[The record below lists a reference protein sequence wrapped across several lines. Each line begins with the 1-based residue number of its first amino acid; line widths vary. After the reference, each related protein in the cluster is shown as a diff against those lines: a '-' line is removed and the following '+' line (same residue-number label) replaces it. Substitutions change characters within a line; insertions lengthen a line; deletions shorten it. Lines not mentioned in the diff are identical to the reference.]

1 MLVEVRILVRNLINF
16 GLFYKYLIIT
26 IMRQEKGFL
35 AIIFFVIAHSTLSLK
50 MSAQPGMAATIRL
63 AGYVVLAND
72 DTLNGQIRWSLK
84 YVENNP
90 VEIKF
95 IAENGNS
102 KLFNAAEIKGF
113 GNIIPGWAADDPQF
127 IDQKFQDYVSVPSFK
142 KSIPVFMH
150 RLLAG
155 RLTVLQNRSSGI
167 ITTSKTVE
175 KSRIDGIGFIWNP
188 GEGLSVG
195 PTYQIDYRIIEGKT
209 RFTSYF
215 VSKENKPIIKIDK
228 DNYEENF
235 NIFFGDCQA
244 ILQELNK
251 NPDLKKFQN
260 FMILAEVYNRICLG
274 E

>member
-1 MLVEVRILVRNLINF
+1 
-16 GLFYKYLIIT
+16 
-26 IMRQEKGFL
+26 MRQEKRFL
-35 AIIFFVIAHSTLSLK
+35 AVIFFIIAYSALSMK
-50 MSAQPGMAATIRL
+50 MFAQPGMAATIPL
-63 AGYVVLAND
+63 AGYVVIAND
-72 DTLNGQIRWSLK
+72 DTLTGQIKWSLK

-102 KLFNAAEIKGF
+102 KLFNASEIKGF

-127 IDQKFQDYVSVPSFK
+127 VDQKFQDYVSVPSFK

-155 RLTVLQNRSSGI
+155 RLTVLQNRSSGNI
-167 ITTSKTVE
+167 STTMTTE
-175 KSRIDGIGFIWNP
+175 KSRIDGIGFTWNP
-188 GEGLSVG
+188 GEGLSIG
-195 PTYQIDYRIIEGKT
+195 PTYRTDYRVIEGRT
-209 RFTSYF
+209 RFTNYF

-235 NIFFGDCQA
+235 NILFGDCQA
-244 ILQELNK
+244 IVQELTK
-251 NPDLKKFQN
+251 NPDLKKFKN
-260 FMILAEVYNRICLG
+260 FMILAEVYNRICQG